1 MTYRSVYL
9 DTETTGLD
17 PDYDELLEI
26 AIIGDSGEVLF
37 NTLIRP
43 SPNNPIWPEAEAIH
57 GITPEMV
64 ADAPALSEIAHQI
77 EAAVKGQNVIIYN
90 AGFDTGFLG
99 SLLSSANSIQCCM
112 EAWAEHVGEWSD
124 YHGSYRWQKL
134 TDAANAVHFE
144 WPGEAHRALA
154 DSLACRAVW
163 RYLVDP
169 VERKRVDVITEDK
182 HNARLAAMALNELER
197 KEKARL
203 DAQSKLIGRFIEH
216 WWLRQYGSNSH
227 WARKRWLSEVED
239 ELAIIFFGK
248 SLASLKLEEQ
258 FEITYHNQKAI
269 PSHLKPASHF
279 PKDNWY
285 QAELSPCAAYIG
297 KKRAWPLY
305 DISEKERIRSLYP
318 LRFACPALSDTEVLL
333 TKTTLKKSGFSE
345 KEIDALEPVA
355 ERQNP
360 NNFEWYLLYKL
371 EKAALPDAKAL
382 SL

>member
-1 MTYRSVYL
+1 MTVYL

-17 PDYDELLEI
+17 PGYDELLEI
-26 AIIGDSGEVLF
+26 AIIGDSGEVLL

-43 SPNNPIWPEAEAIH
+43 SLNNPIWPEAEAIH
-57 GITPEMV
+57 GIAPEMV
-64 ADAPALSEIAHQI
+64 ADAPAFSEIAPQV
-77 EAAVKGQNVIIYN
+77 EAAVKGQDVVIYN

-99 SLLSSANSIQCCM
+99 SLLSSANSIKCCM

-124 YHGSYRWQKL
+124 YHASYRWQKL
-134 TDAANAVHFE
+134 TEAAHAVHFE

-163 RYLVDP
+163 RYLVEPD
-169 VERKRVDVITEDK
+169 ERKRVDEITEDK
-182 HNARLAAMALNELER
+182 HNARLAVMALYELER
-197 KEKARL
+197 KEKARFE
-203 DAQSKLIGRFIEH
+203 AQSKLIGQFIEH
-216 WWLRQYGSNSH
+216 WWLRQYGSNAH
-227 WARKRWLSEVED
+227 WTRKCWQSEVED

-248 SLASLKLEEQ
+248 SLASVKLEEK

-285 QAELSPCAAYIG
+285 QAELTPCAAYIG

-305 DISEKERIRSLYP
+305 DISEDRRIRGLYP
-318 LRFACPALSDTEVLL
+318 LRFAHPSVGDTEALL
-333 TKTTLKKSGFSE
+333 TKTKLKKAGLSE
-345 KEIDALEPVA
+345 QEIEALEPVA

-360 NNFEWYLLYKL
+360 HNFEWYLLYKL
-371 EKAALPDAKAL
+371 EKSALPDPKVL